1 MTASRHRRSGLST
14 VATLGLAAMAGGALL
29 AGPAPALDL
38 DTLETRTI
46 LGLRGPSGAKDI
58 SNTVTATT
66 PLAEEGIA
74 SLAGRS
80 LRTRFWTINGNGGIV
95 PIHNHA
101 NRPAV
106 FTILTGEIYE
116 YVNTANER
124 ILHKAG
130 GLALE
135 EGEISH
141 WWLNEGDET
150 VHLIAFDVFQSE
162 DPATAETADRPAMQ
176 DFDLPDA
183 MNVQHDLLG
192 VVDIG
197 AHFDGAF
204 GDGMTLTTY
213 RTTLAPG
220 GVFPSFTA
228 AGEPAQIFVWQGT
241 VTEHRSDNDSPT
253 VLAAETGSSLSG
265 GAQAFWENTGDEPAI
280 LYFGVVE
287 PASETDGIPRVGPL
301 AHGSHD

>member
-1 MTASRHRRSGLST
+1 MRMHVQMTA
-14 VATLGLAAMAGGALL
+14 AAALL
-29 AGPAPALDL
+29 SIPALAGLTIFPAPQPAAALDL
-38 DTLETRTI
+38 ETLETRTI
-46 LGLRGPSGAKDI
+46 YGLRGPSGARDI
-58 SNTVTATT
+58 SNVVLDTT

-135 EGEISH
+135 EGRISH
-141 WWLNEGDET
+141 WWLNDGEED
-150 VHLIAFDVFQSE
+150 VHLIAFDVFQSTQ
-162 DPATAETADRPAMQ
+162 DLDTVTVGDVPAAADFELPETQGAR
-176 DFDLPDA
+176 
-183 MNVQHDLLG
+183 HDLLG
-192 VVDIG
+192 VVNI
-197 AHFDGAF
+197 ASHFDSAF
-204 GDGMTLTTY
+204 GEGWALTTY
-213 RTTLAPG
+213 RTTIEPG
-220 GVFPSFTA
+220 GVFPAFTT
-228 AGEPAQIFVWQGT
+228 AGEPVQMFVWRGQ
-241 VTEHRSDNDSPT
+241 VTEHRSDVGDPLT
-253 VLAAETGSSLSG
+253 IDAEGGSTLSG
-265 GAQAFWENTGDEPAI
+265 GALAWWENTGDEPAV

-287 PASETDGIPRVGPL
+287 PIAETEGVERVGTL
-301 AHGSHD
+301 AHGSHQ